1 MGCRVY
7 GGLVDTFVPI
17 ADRRVYGGLVLI
29 RRTGT
34 RSLRNIVYG
43 GLVLGL

>member
-1 MGCRVY
+1 MCLSLTVEC
-7 GGLVDTFVPI
+7 I
-17 ADRRVYGGLVLI
+17 GGLVLI

-34 RSLRNIVYG
+34 RSFGNIVSG

>member
-1 MGCRVY
+1 MPIVGCRMH
-7 GGLVDTFVPI
+7 
-17 ADRRVYGGLVLI
+17 RGLVLI

-34 RSLRNIVYG
+34 MSKGNVIVYG